1 LKGERTHCGF
11 EKTAAAGH
19 ACCLEDP
26 ARFDEIVLGF
36 LQERGFAK

>member
-19 ACCLEDP
+19 ACCLEDL